1 MIQKGGGRLEEEPT
15 YVGLF
20 LKFVY
25 DKDNIVVGDGGRIK
39 DGDDDGTEDGEMD
52 GEVDNEVVARGG
64 YCLFRLLLEVD
75 EDMGTPLIPLQTYSL
90 CKGMKEVVHS
100 NLGMWVRG
108 EDVVDMCL
116 VEHIHGV

>member
-25 DKDNIVVGDGGRIK
+25 DKDNIVVGDGGRIT
-39 DGDDDGTEDGEMD
+39 DGDDDGTEDGE
-52 GEVDNEVVARGG
+52 VDDEVVARGG

-75 EDMGTPLIPLQTYSL
+75 EEIGAPLIYPCRLIF
-90 CKGMKEVVHS
+90 CAKV
-100 NLGMWVRG
+100 
-108 EDVVDMCL
+108 
-116 VEHIHGV
+116 